1 MADVHP
7 IVEEA
12 ERASLTKETM
22 ENEGAWGSQSG
33 VSMTS
38 IPIGIP
44 KFYLDGR
51 GSGVSIAAS
60 STYSE
65 YAPDVSPPTRE
76 EPLKTSQQRMQQQ
89 DASDG
94 QESLSTQEQRAAGR
108 QEAIGMSDYY
118 PPPGSHAGSSDRG
131 ESPSDIPV
139 RQASMGRRRRPTL
152 TTVKSG
158 DRMRSSST
166 ASNDASAVLPSQ
178 QKRSAERDIPVSM
191 RQPERDAG
199 SGADLPAAHVEPSL
213 TAPPLSPVQPVD
225 MPSSNAKSLEASLEP
240 TDNAKLSAPQDS
252 PKSSVCAVNSKENVN
267 APKGHKLRGRS
278 PLAKTDN
285 NDDRDPLDKENLVED
300 PEKDGRFGILR
311 QDSDTLM
318 SPTTGFSG
326 ARAGKRKPPRI
337 DVDKIKEEEKRGSLS
352 SLSDLI
358 KRATKVASNLDRGR
372 TASRLG
378 MEAWLGPGNGNGK
391 GLGNSNNNSS
401 GEIEKYRRSAGGLSD
416 ILASFPPPVVS
427 TPPAGRENR
436 SLANWSSRRS
446 SAPLPSDSDGASQI
460 RSRKQGRCCGIP
472 LWLFITLLLLLLA
485 LVAAAVVIPL
495 VLIVIPNQ
503 KHDSAPSAQSDLA
516 ANQAATSNKCAKEV
530 TCENGGQAFPTGE
543 DKCRCLCVNSFT
555 GPTCS
560 SRSTAGC
567 TSIAVPGLQD
577 NATIGDAF
585 PRLLTIA
592 DSDYDLK
599 LDAQTLIG
607 LFNEADLNCASEN
620 ALISFNGKA
629 QKHRRMPAPQASQT
643 NADQPAEAT
652 RNGIVFDSSPS
663 PSQTSVSTAP
673 SATSSSTS
681 SASPTTSKTIDVD
694 FARAAVL
701 YILQSSSSL
710 QDAESAQKA
719 LQENLSDKTGG
730 IVDVGQYNVDLDAK
744 VVTKA

>member
-1 MADVHP
+1 MPEVHP

-12 ERASLTKETM
+12 ERASLTKEMM
-22 ENEGAWGSQSG
+22 EGEGAWGSQSG

-51 GSGVSIAAS
+51 GSGVSLAAS
-60 STYSE
+60 STYSD
-65 YAPDVSPPTRE
+65 YGPDVSPPTRE
-76 EPLKTSQQRMQQQ
+76 EPLKTFQQRMQQQ
-89 DASDG
+89 DADDG
-94 QESLSTQEQRAAGR
+94 QENTSTREQKAAER
-108 QEAIGMSDYY
+108 QEARGMSDYF

-131 ESPSDIPV
+131 ESPSEVPV

-166 ASNDASAVLPSQ
+166 ASNDASAIL
-178 QKRSAERDIPVSM
+178 KRAEEANALAAAIQSEGDVRP
-191 RQPERDAG
+191 
-199 SGADLPAAHVEPSL
+199 GADCSAPNVEQSL
-213 TAPPLSPVQPVD
+213 TAPPPPPAQPAD
-225 MPSSNAKSLEASLEP
+225 MPSSNAKSLDSSSEP
-240 TDNAKLSAPQDS
+240 TNNVKPIAPQDS
-252 PKSSVCAVNSKENVN
+252 PKSSVRAINSKENLST
-267 APKGHKLRGRS
+267 PKPTHKSRGRS

-285 NDDRDPLDKENLVED
+285 NDDHDPLDKEILVED
-300 PEKDGRFGILR
+300 PEKEGGKFGLLR

-318 SPTTGFSG
+318 SPTTGMSA
-326 ARAGKRKPPRI
+326 ARAGKRKPPRL

-391 GLGNSNNNSS
+391 GLGNSNSS
-401 GEIEKYRRSAGGLSD
+401 GEAEKYRRSAGSLSD
-416 ILASFPPPVVS
+416 ILASFPPPAPGVP
-427 TPPAGRENR
+427 TPTGGRENR

-460 RSRKQGRCCGIP
+460 RSRKQRRCCGIP
-472 LWLFITLLLLLLA
+472 LWLFITLLLLLVA
-485 LVAAAVVIPL
+485 LVAAAAVIPV

-503 KHDSAPSAQSDLA
+503 KNDSAPSAQSDLA
-516 ANQAATSNKCAKEV
+516 GTQAATSNKCAAKV

-543 DKCRCLCVNSFT
+543 DTCRCLCVNSFT

-567 TSIAVPGLQD
+567 SSIAVSGLQN
-577 NATIGDAF
+577 NATIGDAI
-585 PRLLTIA
+585 PRLLTL
-592 DSDYDLK
+592 SETNYDLK
-599 LDAQTLIG
+599 LDAQTLLG
-607 LFNEADLNCASEN
+607 LFNEADLNCAAEN
-620 ALISFNGKA
+620 ALVSFDGKA
-629 QKHRRMPAPQASQT
+629 QKLRRTPAPQASQT
-643 NADQPAEAT
+643 SANQPAEAT
-652 RNGIVFDSSPS
+652 HNGIVFDSSPS
-663 PSQTSVSTAP
+663 PSQTSASAAP
-673 SATSSSTS
+673 SSTTSSSS
-681 SASPTTSKTIDVD
+681 SASPTSSKAIDVD

-710 QDAESAQKA
+710 QDAETAQKA

-730 IVDVGQYNVDLDAK
+730 IVDVGQWNVDLDAK